1 MPKRKPNKI
10 YSVVKTIDL
19 AAADAIF
26 TTYKMPNEIRQEA
39 YARLLA
45 LIAHV
50 RILETDIGTES
61 AFGLPL
67 GLAKKK
73 RESFI
78 QMSATL
84 DRVANAFDELDKRRQ
99 RARNDPEHSFYS
111 PGVGEE
117 QFRYS
122 VGRELIKIITPAF
135 LLNFDIDI
143 PPPPED
149 EERGR
154 NSIRGESRSTR
165 RSSPDWNIDYTN
177 EAIKN
182 AAPAIASEILRRI
195 ARGLRK
201 TERILFEETVRGGA
215 RPDPIR
221 EFVLLNIIGLWH
233 DAISQQGIYFN
244 LKRGPFTRFVGDIC
258 GLLGVKSFCTE
269 THVKNAINQFRVRL
283 GR

>member
-10 YSVVKTIDL
+10 YPVVKIIDR

-26 TTYKMPNEIRQEA
+26 TTYKMPNENWQEA
-39 YARLLA
+39 YDRLLA

-50 RILETDIGTES
+50 RILETDIGTEP
-61 AFGLPL
+61 ALGLPL

-73 RESFI
+73 REAFI
-78 QMSATL
+78 QMSDTL
-84 DRVANAFDELDKRRQ
+84 DRVAKAFDELDKRRQ
-99 RARNDPEHSFYS
+99 RARNDARSSFYI

-122 VGRELIKIITPAF
+122 VGRELIKILAPAF

-149 EERGR
+149 DERAR
-154 NSIRGESRSTR
+154 NSIRGEARSTR

-177 EAIKN
+177 GAIKN
-182 AAPAIASEILRRI
+182 ASPAIASEILRRI
-195 ARGLRK
+195 ALGLRK
-201 TERILFEETVRGGA
+201 TERMLFEETVRGGA

-221 EFVLLNIIGLWH
+221 EVVLLNIVVLWR
-233 DAISQQGIYFN
+233 DAVSHRGIYFN
-244 LKRGPFTRFVGDIC
+244 LKRGPFTRFVRDIC
-258 GLLGVKSFCTE
+258 GLLGVSSFCTE
-269 THVKNAINQFRVRL
+269 THVKNAIKQFRVRL